1 MESVTRPTAERD
13 VQAWLDT
20 VAAGDSG
27 NTVPTIPTATII
39 PRGKRDD
46 SVRRATEFLAQ
57 LRTRRQGVE
66 LVVGGVIGEGGMGV
80 IREAEQVALGRPVA
94 IKTLKP
100 NRIEPGAA
108 SDLLREAW
116 ITGALEHPNV
126 VPVHHLEIDDDLNPL
141 LILKR
146 VDGTEWSKLC
156 GDAAEVQRR
165 FGATDLLAWN
175 VGILLQV
182 LNAVRFAHARR
193 IIHRDLKPS
202 NVMIGHFGEVYLLDW
217 GIAASLDE
225 DPAGRLPHISESSDL
240 AGTPSYMAPEM
251 LGREDGPPLSER
263 TDLYLAGAVLYEL
276 ITGHPPH
283 RGTSAVAIISSVV
296 VSQPSLPAE
305 TPPELAQICLRAMQA
320 DPADRYASAED
331 LHRALQRYLEHRGS
345 SHLAR
350 GAGAQLA
357 ELVTIAK
364 SATRDDRED
373 VYRRLAICRYAFHEA
388 LAAWRD
394 NRDARDGLAR
404 ATTAVAE
411 YELACGNP
419 SAAVSLLSE
428 LPDNPALLAK
438 ARAAADAEARR
449 HKELE
454 DKADTTIDPRT
465 RTTIGAMTIGFVA
478 LPLVAGLRPD
488 MGLQTHARAI
498 AWAIACMTV
507 AWILWLWARRSKMTA
522 INRRFFEGA
531 KLIFLGQA
539 VLSTGVWLMGYDVGL
554 TLTMNLLLWGAMCGM
569 FAVHTDPWI
578 GVSSAGYF
586 AAFLFASR
594 FPEYRM
600 FAVSAGNLGLAATLF
615 WRWSKAARSVSAASP
630 IPTRP
635 GAAPRRE

>member
-1 MESVTRPTAERD
+1 MGAVTAERD

-20 VAAGDSG
+20 VAAGDTMPS
-27 NTVPTIPTATII
+27 ATIV
-39 PRGKRDD
+39 PRDKRDE

-57 LRTRRQGVE
+57 LKTRRQGVE
-66 LVVGGVIGEGGMGV
+66 LVVGDVIGEGGMGI

-94 IKTLKP
+94 LKTLKP
-100 NRIEPGAA
+100 NRVEPGAA

-225 DPAGRLPHISESSDL
+225 DPARRLPHISESSDL
-240 AGTPSYMAPEM
+240 VGTPSYMAPEM

-283 RGTSAVAIISSVV
+283 RGASAVAIISSVIL
-296 VSQPSLPAE
+296 SKPALPAE
-305 TPPELAQICLRAMQA
+305 TPPELAQICLRAMQP

-350 GAGAQLA
+350 GASTQLA
-357 ELVTIAK
+357 ELITVAK
-364 SATRDDRED
+364 SATRDQRED

-404 ATTAVAE
+404 ATIAVAE
-411 YELACGNP
+411 YELTCGNP
-419 SAAVSLLSE
+419 RAAVSLLSE
-428 LPDNPALLAK
+428 LPDKPALLEK
-438 ARAAADAEARR
+438 ARAAADAEGRR

-454 DKADTTIDPRT
+454 DKADTRIDPRT
-465 RTTIGAMTIGFVA
+465 RTILGAMTIGFVV
-478 LPLVAGLRPD
+478 LPLIAGLRSD
-488 MGLQTHARAI
+488 MGLRSHGQAI
-498 AWAIACMTV
+498 AWALGWSAV
-507 AWILWLWARRSKMTA
+507 AWILWLWARRSKMTE

-539 VLSTGVWLMGYDVGL
+539 VLATGVWLSGYDVSL
-554 TLTMNLLLWGAMCGM
+554 TLTMNLLLWGAMCAM
-569 FAVHTDPWI
+569 FAVHTDPWL
-578 GVSSAGYF
+578 GTSAAVYF
-586 AAFLFASR
+586 VAFLVAAR
-594 FPEYRM
+594 FPDYRQ
-600 FAVSAGNLGLAATLF
+600 FAVSAGNLGLATTLL
-615 WRWSKAARSVSAASP
+615 WRWSKAARSVSDASP
-630 IPTRP
+630 LPTRP
-635 GAAPRRE
+635 DAAPPRE

>member
-1 MESVTRPTAERD
+1 MGTAAERD

-20 VAAGDSG
+20 VSADDSG
-27 NTVPTIPTATII
+27 ATVQTMPTATIV
-39 PRGKRDD
+39 PHGKRDE

-57 LRTRRQGVE
+57 LKTRGVGVE
-66 LVVGGVIGEGGMGV
+66 LVRGGVIGEGGMGV

-100 NRIEPGAA
+100 GRTEPGAA

-202 NVMIGHFGEVYLLDW
+202 NVMIGQFGEVYLLDW

-225 DPAGRLPHISESSDL
+225 DPSRRLPHISESSDL

-251 LGREDGPPLSER
+251 LGREDSPPLSER

-283 RGTSAVAIISSVV
+283 RGTSAVAIISSVIL
-296 VSQPSLPAE
+296 SKPALPAE
-305 TPPELAQICLRAMQA
+305 TPPELAQICLRAMQP
-320 DPADRYASAED
+320 DPADRYATAEE

-345 SHLAR
+345 SVLAR
-350 GAGAQLA
+350 GATTQLA
-357 ELVTIAK
+357 ELIELAK
-364 SATRDDRED
+364 TATRDDREEL
-373 VYRRLAICRYAFHEA
+373 YRRLAICRFAFHEA
-388 LAAWRD
+388 LATWRD

-411 YELACGNP
+411 YELACGDP
-419 SAAVSLLSE
+419 RAAVTLLTE
-428 LPDNPALLAK
+428 LRDNPPLLAK

-449 HKELE
+449 HKDLE
-454 DKADTTIDPRT
+454 DRADTTIDPRT
-465 RTTIGAMTIGFVA
+465 RTAIGAMTVGFVV
-478 LPLVAGLRPD
+478 LPLIAGVRPD
-488 MGLQTHARAI
+488 MGLASHARAVG
-498 AWAIACMTV
+498 WALACAAV

-522 INRRFFEGA
+522 INRRFFEAG

-539 VLSTGVWLMGYDVGL
+539 VLATGVWLMGQEVGL
-554 TLTMNLLLWGAMCGM
+554 TLTMNLFLWGASCGM

-578 GVSSAGYF
+578 GVSSAAYF
-586 AAFLFASR
+586 AAFLVASR

-600 FAVSAGNLGLAATLF
+600 FAVSGGNFALATTLL
-615 WRWSKAARSVSAASP
+615 WRWSQTARSVD
-630 IPTRP
+630 
-635 GAAPRRE
+635 

>member
-1 MESVTRPTAERD
+1 MGTAAERD

-20 VAAGDSG
+20 IDASDR
-27 NTVPTIPTATII
+27 TTLQTMPTATIV
-39 PRGKRDD
+39 PRGKRDE

-66 LVVGGVIGEGGMGV
+66 LVVGNVIGEGGMGV
-80 IREAEQVALGRPVA
+80 VREAEQVALGRPVA
-94 IKTLKP
+94 LKTLKP
-100 NRIEPGAA
+100 GRSEPGAA

-165 FGATDLLAWN
+165 FGASDLLAWN
-175 VGILLQV
+175 VGILMQV

-202 NVMIGHFGEVYLLDW
+202 NVMIGQFGEVYLLDW

-225 DPAGRLPHISESSDL
+225 DPARRLPHVSESSDL

-251 LGREDGPPLSER
+251 LGREDGPPLSE
-263 TDLYLAGAVLYEL
+263 L

-283 RGTSAVAIISSVV
+283 QGTNAIAVISSVIL
-296 VSQPSLPAE
+296 SKPKLPPE
-305 TPPELAQICLRAMQA
+305 TPPELAQICLRAMQP

-350 GAGAQLA
+350 GAGTQLA
-357 ELVTIAK
+357 ELVTLAK
-364 SATRDDRED
+364 TATRAEREE

-388 LAAWRD
+388 LATWRD
-394 NRDARDGLAR
+394 NRDARDGLAQ

-411 YELACGNP
+411 YELTCGDP
-419 SAAVSLLSE
+419 RAAVALLSE
-428 LPDNPALLAK
+428 LPDNPPLLAK

-454 DKADTTIDPRT
+454 DRADTRIDPRT
-465 RTTIGAMTIGFVA
+465 RTAIGAMTLGFVV
-478 LPLVAGLRPD
+478 LPLVAGVRPD
-488 MGLQTHARAI
+488 MGLHSHARAI
-498 AWAIACMTV
+498 GWALACAVV
-507 AWILWLWARRSKMTA
+507 AWGLWLWARHKKMTA
-522 INRRFFEGA
+522 INRRFFEAG
-531 KLIFLGQA
+531 KLIFIGQA
-539 VLSTGVWLMGYDVGL
+539 VLATGVWLMGEDVGL
-554 TLTMNLLLWGAMCGM
+554 TLTMNMFLWAASCGM

-578 GVSSAGYF
+578 GVSSAAYF
-586 AAFLFASR
+586 VAFLIASR

-600 FAVSAGNLGLAATLF
+600 FAVSGGNLALATTLL
-615 WRWSKAARSVSAASP
+615 WRWSHAARSVDPA
-630 IPTRP
+630 
-635 GAAPRRE
+635 

>member
-1 MESVTRPTAERD
+1 MGTAAERD

-20 VAAGDSG
+20 VAADDSNG
-27 NTVPTIPTATII
+27 ATVRTMPTATIV
-39 PRGKRDD
+39 PRGKRDE
-46 SVRRATEFLAQ
+46 SVRRATEFLAH

-66 LVVGGVIGEGGMGV
+66 LVVGDVIGEGGMGV

-94 IKTLKP
+94 LKTLKP
-100 NRIEPGAA
+100 GRGEPGAA

-165 FGATDLLAWN
+165 FGASDLLAWN

-202 NVMIGHFGEVYLLDW
+202 NVMIGQFGEVYLLDW

-225 DPAGRLPHISESSDL
+225 DPARRLPHISESSDL

-251 LGREDGPPLSER
+251 LGREDSPPLSER

-283 RGTSAVAIISSVV
+283 QGTSAVAIVSSVIL
-296 VSQPSLPAE
+296 SRPTLPPE
-305 TPPELAQICLRAMQA
+305 TPPELAQICLRAMQP

-350 GAGAQLA
+350 GASTQLA
-357 ELVTIAK
+357 ELVTLAK
-364 SATRDDRED
+364 TATRDDRED

-394 NRDARDGLAR
+394 NRDAREGLAR

-411 YELACGNP
+411 YELSCGDP
-419 SAAVSLLSE
+419 RAAVALLSE
-428 LPDNPALLAK
+428 LPDNPPLLAK

-454 DKADTTIDPRT
+454 DRADTTVDPRT
-465 RTTIGAMTIGFVA
+465 RTAIGAMTLGFVV
-478 LPLVAGLRPD
+478 LPLLAGVRPD
-488 MGLQTHARAI
+488 MGLHSHARAI
-498 AWAIACMTV
+498 GWALGCAVV
-507 AWILWLWARRSKMTA
+507 AWGLWLWARHKKMTA
-522 INRRFFEGA
+522 INRRFFEAG
-531 KLIFLGQA
+531 KLIFVGQA
-539 VLSTGVWLMGYDVGL
+539 VLATGVWLMGQDVGL
-554 TLTMNLLLWGAMCGM
+554 TLTMNLFLWAASCGM
-569 FAVHTDPWI
+569 FAVHTDPWLGI
-578 GVSSAGYF
+578 SSAAYF
-586 AAFLFASR
+586 VAFLIASR

-600 FAVSAGNLGLAATLF
+600 FAVSGGNLLLATTLL
-615 WRWSKAARSVSAASP
+615 WRWSQTARSVEQP
-630 IPTRP
+630 
-635 GAAPRRE
+635 